1 MASSVVSVSHMSSS
15 AALNS
20 STRSVYQIV
29 NVGGSCG
36 NSSWRTCPALVNVSS
51 SMSTSPFQVLNVE
64 SSAKSLG
71 LLAVGN
77 SASVRAS
84 GGASSKSTCPGGGIV
99 PGTRREMIC
108 HAKIE
113 DAQSEE
119 VPPMTVEEQAGWEQR
134 QKEAAEIKDPSDPF
148 QWRWTLN
155 WNQITPNI
163 IVGSCPRSPGDIDR
177 MVNEAEIDA
186 ILNLQCDLCFDA
198 LKIPFDAIR
207 KRAVER
213 GVRLERVAI
222 RDFDHADQSLMLPV
236 AIRVLNSLVGRGM
249 KVYVHCTAGI
259 NRATLTTVG
268 HLTFV
273 QQMNLEDAVASV
285 KSARPVAHPY
295 IDCWSEARR
304 RLLDGRKDEV
314 TRASVELY
322 ETRLQNGIKGTKET
336 DWFDA
341 EKLVISRTFQR
352 YLETDLAMID
362 METAWLKRKFELDH
376 QAATGGNG
384 VPTKDSII

>member
-1 MASSVVSVSHMSSS
+1 M
-15 AALNS
+15 
-20 STRSVYQIV
+20 
-29 NVGGSCG
+29 
-36 NSSWRTCPALVNVSS
+36 
-51 SMSTSPFQVLNVE
+51 
-64 SSAKSLG
+64 
-71 LLAVGN
+71 
-77 SASVRAS
+77 
-84 GGASSKSTCPGGGIV
+84 
-99 PGTRREMIC
+99 
-108 HAKIE
+108 
-113 DAQSEE
+113 
-119 VPPMTVEEQAGWEQR
+119 
-134 QKEAAEIKDPSDPF
+134 
-148 QWRWTLN
+148 
-155 WNQITPNI
+155 
-163 IVGSCPRSPGDIDR
+163 
-177 MVNEAEIDA
+177 
-186 ILNLQCDLCFDA
+186 
-198 LKIPFDAIR
+198 
-207 KRAVER
+207 ER

-273 QQMNLEDAVASV
+273 QQMDLEDAVASV
-285 KSARPVAHPY
+285 KSSRPVAHPY